1 MSPRTAA
8 GTPIGAT
15 RTLASFAART
25 SFRDLPP
32 EVVDAAKV
40 AILNILAAAVG
51 GAQTRIGRLHV
62 ELARESGGG
71 VRAATLIGHGAKV
84 SVPFAAYAN
93 GGLAFALDYEDVCQ
107 YVIHPGP
114 ITVPAAL
121 AVGEQRGATG
131 RDVLA
136 AVVVGYEVAT
146 RIGWAM
152 QPTPE
157 RGARVWGQQYTPFA
171 ACAAAGN
178 LLGLDA
184 VAMDAAFGVT
194 GTYAPVPSAYKYFGL
209 VEETRPMREAKLGWG
224 WMSMAGVMGA
234 LSANAGFRGG
244 HGILDGDEGFWIMA
258 GSDRC
263 DHARM
268 TEGLGERWLIVDTD
282 YKLHPSI
289 AWNHPPFVALTRLI
303 EEHDVRPGQVERAR
317 VWNVGVSRIADH
329 APRSAVDA
337 QFSLPYAVAT
347 TLLREPLTPALYD
360 EATIGSRRVRSMLA
374 RVECI
379 PDEQMDLDWF
389 NGNTMRTRVELQLK
403 DGRTL
408 EAEAAFPGD
417 KPPYGREQVI
427 AKLEAMADGLLPAAR
442 VARIVET
449 VDRIERLANV
459 GELARQLVPAR
470 RRTARTSAG

>member
-8 GTPIGAT
+8 ASIGTT

-25 SFRDLPP
+25 SFRDLPSP
-32 EVVDAAKV
+32 AVDAAKV
-40 AILNILAAAVG
+40 AILNILAAAIG

-62 ELARESGGG
+62 ELARASGGG

-84 SVPFAAYAN
+84 SVPFAAYGNAS
-93 GGLAFALDYEDVCQ
+93 LAFALDYEDVCQ

-121 AVGEQRGATG
+121 AIGEQRGATG
-131 RDVLA
+131 RDLLT
-136 AVVVGYEVAT
+136 AVVVGYEVGT

-152 QPTPE
+152 QPTPA
-157 RGARVWGQQYTPFA
+157 RGAKVWGQQYTPFA
-171 ACAAAGN
+171 ACATAGN
-178 LLGLDA
+178 LLRLDPI
-184 VAMDAAFGVT
+184 AMDAAFGVT

-234 LSANAGFRGG
+234 LSAKAGFRGG

-268 TEGLGERWLIVDTD
+268 TADLGERWLIVDTD

-289 AWNHPPFVALTRLI
+289 AWNHPPYVALTRLI
-303 EEHDVRPGQVERAR
+303 EQHDVRPGQVERVR
-317 VWNVGVSRIADH
+317 VWNVGVPRIADH
-329 APRSAVDA
+329 HPRTAVDA
-337 QFSLPYAVAT
+337 QFSLPYTVAT

-360 EATIGSRRVRSMLA
+360 EARIRSRRVRSMLA
-374 RVECI
+374 RIECI
-379 PDEQMDLDWF
+379 ADEQMDLDWF
-389 NGNTMRTRVELQLK
+389 NGNTMRTRVQLQLK

-408 EAEAAFPGD
+408 EAAAAFPGD
-417 KPPYGREQVI
+417 KPPYGRAQVI
-427 AKLEAMADGLLPAAR
+427 AKLEAMADGLLAP
-442 VARIVET
+442 ARIAGIVDT
-449 VDRIERLANV
+449 VDRLERLADL
-459 GELARQLVPAR
+459 GQLTRQLIPSR
-470 RRTARTSAG
+470 RRSARTR